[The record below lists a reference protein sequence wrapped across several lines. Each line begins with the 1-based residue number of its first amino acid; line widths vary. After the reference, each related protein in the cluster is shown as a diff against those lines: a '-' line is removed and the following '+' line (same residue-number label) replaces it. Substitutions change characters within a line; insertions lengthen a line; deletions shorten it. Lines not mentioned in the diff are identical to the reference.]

1 MRTFILTTVA
11 ILLCAVGLTRAED
24 RLTAAQIDS
33 NLSSFDQVWTTIK
46 DKHFDTT
53 FGGNDWNALKLQYR
67 PVVETASTMRDAR
80 NAIGAML
87 AHLGVSHCSILPK
100 DAYEGLGG
108 GRTGDG
114 TIGVEIRLIDDRPV
128 VFRVLPNSPASEVG
142 VRPGWEIV
150 RIGNEETAPV
160 LKRVADAF
168 GQKLAREYYL
178 TAAISNRLKGP
189 IGDSLKVTFL
199 DDRDSSIEKSIRL
212 TERTGREVRLSNLPP
227 YRLRVSIDTLENGIG
242 YFAHTVFLDPT
253 FLMPRYDSAI
263 QAFEHSPGLIIDIR
277 GNPGGIGMLGVG
289 MAGALVNEKDK
300 FLGTMITRNAQLKF
314 VLNPRIPSFNG
325 PVALLVDALSASTSE
340 IFAGGL
346 KDIGRVRV
354 FGSRT
359 VGAALPAMIDALP
372 NGDAFMHPM
381 ANYISF
387 SGKALEASG
396 VVPDAEVPLTRE
408 ALLSGMDPALDAAIK
423 WIESQYPDMKS
434 GSTKI
439 GD

>member
-1 MRTFILTTVA
+1 MAVLSACSLTYA
-11 ILLCAVGLTRAED
+11 GEHQRSS
-24 RLTAAQIDS
+24 QIDS
-33 NLSSFDQVWTTIK
+33 NLASFDQVWTTIR

-80 NAIGAML
+80 NAVSAML
-87 AHLGVSHCSILPK
+87 EHLGVSHCSILPK

-108 GRTGDG
+108 GRAGDG
-114 TIGVEIRLIDDRPV
+114 SIGVEIRLIDDKPV
-128 VFRVLPNSPASEVG
+128 VFRVLPNSAALEAG
-142 VRPGWEIV
+142 VHPGWEITK
-150 RIGNEETAPV
+150 IENEDVGPV
-160 LKRVADAF
+160 LKKLSNAF

-189 IGDSLKVTFL
+189 IGESLKVAFL
-199 DDRDSSIEKSIRL
+199 DENNSPIEKSIRL
-212 TERTGREVRLSNLPP
+212 AERPGKEVKLSNLPP
-227 YRLRVSIDTLENGIG
+227 YRLSVTIDTLENGIG
-242 YFAHTVFLDPT
+242 YFAHTVFLDPN
-253 FLMPRYDSAI
+253 FLMSRYDTALQS
-263 QAFEHSPGLIIDIR
+263 FEHSPGIIIDIR

-289 MAGALVNEKDK
+289 MAGALVSEKDK
-300 FLGTMITRNAQLKF
+300 YLGTMITRSGALKF
-314 VLNPRIPSFNG
+314 VLNPRTPSFNG
-325 PVALLVDALSASTSE
+325 PVALLVDGLSASTSE

-346 KDIGRVRV
+346 KDIGRVRL

-396 VVPDAEVPLTRE
+396 VIPDEEIPLTRE
-408 ALLSGMDPALDAAIK
+408 ALLSGRDPALDAAVQ
-423 WIESQYPDMKS
+423 WIESQYPDTKS

-439 GD
+439 GE